1 MIIVFNKVQ
10 IIKKKNV
17 QREILKIN
25 NSLAVSMSGI
35 FFIESQMRTKKVSGE
50 TRCKNVGLKSAHKD
64 LTKITI

>member
-1 MIIVFNKVQ
+1 MSRDKF
-10 IIKKKNV
+10 
-17 QREILKIN
+17 LKIN
-25 NSLAVSMSGI
+25 NSLAVSKSGI

>member
-1 MIIVFNKVQ
+1 MIIVCNKVQ
-10 IIKKKNV
+10 FKKEKNI

-25 NSLAVSMSGI
+25 NSLAVSKSGI
-35 FFIESQMRTKKVSGE
+35 FFIESQMRTKKE